1 MRKRFRKMTAVVMT
15 FAIIALMI
23 SLGATSVSAAYNYL
37 FPVNNGGVIAF
48 GYGYLESYGDT
59 HNGIDIHSSGDDTIY
74 AVCDGVV
81 EAVANSCPHVS
92 IWPTKCEHYNTY
104 GNYIRIG
111 NNDGTKAYY
120 GHLKQ
125 NSISVSVGQSVRRGH
140 PIAMMGSSGY
150 SSGQHL
156 HFELRA
162 SDYKTTINTNPTSSG
177 GEMNYSYSGYNDTS
191 IPTSPWLSISKDHY
205 DIGETVTFN
214 FGATGATYYIIGIN
228 RNGSRIITDTVSS
241 GKSYSFNEPGEYTA
255 HVTCCNS
262 YGYSDTNTISFAV
275 ISAPPINPWLNVS
288 KEHYSSGEAVTFTFG
303 ATYADYY
310 IIGINKDGNRII
322 TETITSGK
330 SFTFNEQGNYSA
342 HVTCCNS
349 FGYSDTN
356 TVSFTVDSALP
367 KNPWL
372 SVSRNCYDCGE
383 SVVFSFG
390 ATDADYY
397 IIGINKDGSRI
408 VTETVTSGKSY
419 NFNEEGNYTAH
430 VTCCNAYGYSDTN
443 EVSFA
448 VTSKPPFDP
457 WITTLKKQ
465 YLIGESVTFNLGA
478 TNAYYYFIG
487 INKDG
492 ARIITESV
500 PSGKSYSFDQPGK
513 YTAYVSCCN
522 TYGYVDSE
530 KVSFVVYSADD
541 VGDTNRDGHITI
553 SDVTAIQRHL
563 AELAVFNDEQ
573 IALADTNGD
582 GEINISDATHL
593 QMYLAE
599 FDVKLG

>member
-1 MRKRFRKMTAVVMT
+1 MRKRFRKITALLISFMLILVMLPAGVV
-15 FAIIALMI
+15 
-23 SLGATSVSAAYNYL
+23 SVSAMSQADFNNRIAEQQTAYPNGSVCYSTQFGQSCFGWAYL
-37 FPVNNGGVIAF
+37 
-48 GYGYLESYGDT
+48 
-59 HNGIDIHSSGDDTIY
+59 
-74 AVCDGVV
+74 
-81 EAVANSCPHVS
+81 
-92 IWPTKCEHYNTY
+92 
-104 GNYIRIG
+104 IG
-111 NNDGTKAYY
+111 NN
-120 GHLKQ
+120 
-125 NSISVSVGQSVRRGH
+125 VF
-140 PIAMMGSSGY
+140 GSSPYNWATSYSLSSVKIGDIIQYGNTDGEGHTVFVVGVSGDSITFADCNGNGNRNSEGKYVKGLCMVKWDNYTTISANSLFGY
-150 SSGQHL
+150 S
-156 HFELRA
+156 F
-162 SDYKTTINTNPTSSG
+162 
-177 GEMNYSYSGYNDTS
+177 SYIKSAPDNIYISQDPPSN
-191 IPTSPWLSISKDHY
+191 PWLSISKDHY

-228 RNGSRIITDTVSS
+228 RNGSRIITETIYS

-255 HVTCCNS
+255 HVSCCNP
-262 YGYSDTNTISFAV
+262 YGYSDTNTVSFAV

-310 IIGINKDGNRII
+310 IIGINKNGNRII

-330 SFTFNEQGNYSA
+330 SYTFSEQGDYSA

-372 SVSRNCYDCGE
+372 SISRDCYDCGE

-408 VTETVTSGKSY
+408 ITETITSGKSY
-419 NFNEEGNYTAH
+419 IFNEEGNYSAH

-457 WITTLKKQ
+457 WITTIKKQ
-465 YLIGESVTFNLGA
+465 YLINESVTFNFGA

-500 PSGKSYSFDQPGK
+500 PSGKSYSFDQLGK

-541 VGDTNRDGHITI
+541 VGDTNLDGYINI
-553 SDVTAIQRHL
+553 NDVTAIQRHL
-563 AELAVFNDEQ
+563 ADIELLTDEQLAV
-573 IALADTNGD
+573 ADANGD
-582 GEINISDATHL
+582 GVVDINDATYL

-599 FDVKLG
+599 YNVVLGKQS